1 MSDREKTIVELTK
14 HYLRYLKLERG
25 YSPNTVEAYKHDLEW
40 LLGYLEQEGLDPLS
54 VKLEDLEHFAAMLSD
69 HGISAKSQARILS
82 GVRSFYRYLVLDGYL
97 DVDPTELLESPHLPQ
112 HLPEYLSTEE
122 VDALENSID
131 LTSNEGHRN
140 RAIIEV
146 FFSCGLRVSELTN
159 LKLSDL
165 FLSQGFIRVNGKGGK
180 QRLVPI
186 SERAIHELELWF
198 DDRRQME
205 IKPGEEDYVFLNRRG
220 HHLTRTMILIM
231 VKRQAELRVS
241 RRRSR
246 RTHSATPLRRLC
258 SRAEP
263 ICASSRSCSGML
275 TSAQRRSI
283 PTWTTSRCGRKSSCI
298 IPETSSM
305 RQRTAENFHFQT
317 EYADA
322 FQYYFLTLQPKA
334 KRQIHENQSAFFRD
348 MGANARCRRRLPSGG
363 ALWKSVLQE

>member
-40 LLGYLEQEGLDPLS
+40 LLGYLEQEGVDPLS

-165 FLSQGFIRVNGKGGK
+165 FLTQGFIRVNGKGGK

-198 DDRRQME
+198 DDRRQMN

-231 VKRQAELRVS
+231 VKRQAEVAGIKKTISPHTLR
-241 RRRSR
+241 
-246 RTHSATPLRRLC
+246 HSFATALL
-258 SRAEP
+258 
-263 ICASSRSCSGML
+263 
-275 TSAQRRSI
+275 
-283 PTWTTSRCGRKSSCI
+283 K
-298 IPETSSM
+298 
-305 RQRTAENFHFQT
+305 
-317 EYADA
+317 
-322 FQYYFLTLQPKA
+322 
-334 KRQIHENQSAFFRD
+334 
-348 MGANARCRRRLPSGG
+348 GG
-363 ALWKSVLQE
+363 ADLRIIQELLGHADLGTTEIYTHMDDESLRQEILLHHPRNIKHEGDND

>member
-1 MSDREKTIVELTK
+1 MELTK

-231 VKRQAELRVS
+231 VKRQAEAAGIKKTISPHTLR
-241 RRRSR
+241 
-246 RTHSATPLRRLC
+246 HSFATALL
-258 SRAEP
+258 
-263 ICASSRSCSGML
+263 
-275 TSAQRRSI
+275 
-283 PTWTTSRCGRKSSCI
+283 K
-298 IPETSSM
+298 
-305 RQRTAENFHFQT
+305 
-317 EYADA
+317 
-322 FQYYFLTLQPKA
+322 
-334 KRQIHENQSAFFRD
+334 
-348 MGANARCRRRLPSGG
+348 GG
-363 ALWKSVLQE
+363 ADLRIIQELLGHADLGTTEIYTHMDDESLRQEILLHHPRNIKRETDNG

>member
-1 MSDREKTIVELTK
+1 MEITK

-231 VKRQAELRVS
+231 VKRQAEAAGIKKTISPHTLRHS
-241 RRRSR
+241 FATALLKGGADLRIIQELLGHADLGTTEIY
-246 RTHSATPLRRLC
+246 THMDDESLRQEILLHHPRNIKH
-258 SRAEP
+258 E
-263 ICASSRSCSGML
+263 
-275 TSAQRRSI
+275 
-283 PTWTTSRCGRKSSCI
+283 
-298 IPETSSM
+298 
-305 RQRTAENFHFQT
+305 AEN
-317 EYADA
+317 
-322 FQYYFLTLQPKA
+322 
-334 KRQIHENQSAFFRD
+334 
-348 MGANARCRRRLPSGG
+348 G
-363 ALWKSVLQE
+363 

>member
-1 MSDREKTIVELTK
+1 MELTK

-25 YSPNTVEAYKHDLEW
+25 YSPNTVEAYKHDLDW
-40 LLGYLEQEGLDPLS
+40 LLGYLAQEGVDPLS

-165 FLSQGFIRVNGKGGK
+165 FLPQGFIRVNGKGGK

-198 DDRRQME
+198 DDRRQMD

-231 VKRQAELRVS
+231 VKRQAEAAGIKKTISPHTLR
-241 RRRSR
+241 
-246 RTHSATPLRRLC
+246 HSFATALL
-258 SRAEP
+258 
-263 ICASSRSCSGML
+263 
-275 TSAQRRSI
+275 
-283 PTWTTSRCGRKSSCI
+283 K
-298 IPETSSM
+298 
-305 RQRTAENFHFQT
+305 
-317 EYADA
+317 
-322 FQYYFLTLQPKA
+322 
-334 KRQIHENQSAFFRD
+334 
-348 MGANARCRRRLPSGG
+348 GG
-363 ALWKSVLQE
+363 ADLRIIQELLGHADLGTTEIYTHMDDESLRQEILLHHPRNIRHEAEKG

>member
-40 LLGYLEQEGLDPLS
+40 LLGYLEQEGVDPLS

-69 HGISAKSQARILS
+69 HGISVKSQARILS

-165 FLSQGFIRVNGKGGK
+165 FLTQGFIRVNGKGGK

-198 DDRRQME
+198 DDRRQMN

-231 VKRQAELRVS
+231 VKRQAEAAGIKKTISPHTLR
-241 RRRSR
+241 
-246 RTHSATPLRRLC
+246 HSFATALL
-258 SRAEP
+258 
-263 ICASSRSCSGML
+263 
-275 TSAQRRSI
+275 
-283 PTWTTSRCGRKSSCI
+283 K
-298 IPETSSM
+298 
-305 RQRTAENFHFQT
+305 
-317 EYADA
+317 
-322 FQYYFLTLQPKA
+322 
-334 KRQIHENQSAFFRD
+334 
-348 MGANARCRRRLPSGG
+348 GG
-363 ALWKSVLQE
+363 ADLRIIQELLGHADLGTTEIYTHMDDESLRQEILLHHPRNIKHEGDND

>member
-1 MSDREKTIVELTK
+1 MELTK

-25 YSPNTVEAYKHDLEW
+25 YSPNTIEAYKHDLDW
-40 LLGYLEQEGLDPLS
+40 LLGYLAQEGVDPLS

-165 FLSQGFIRVNGKGGK
+165 FLPQGFIRVNGKGGK

-198 DDRRQME
+198 DDRRQMK

-231 VKRQAELRVS
+231 VKRQAEAAGIKKTISPHTLR
-241 RRRSR
+241 
-246 RTHSATPLRRLC
+246 HSFATALL
-258 SRAEP
+258 
-263 ICASSRSCSGML
+263 
-275 TSAQRRSI
+275 
-283 PTWTTSRCGRKSSCI
+283 K
-298 IPETSSM
+298 
-305 RQRTAENFHFQT
+305 
-317 EYADA
+317 
-322 FQYYFLTLQPKA
+322 
-334 KRQIHENQSAFFRD
+334 
-348 MGANARCRRRLPSGG
+348 GG
-363 ALWKSVLQE
+363 ADLRIIQELLGHADLGTTEIYTHMDDESLRQEILLHHPRNIERETDNG

>member
-1 MSDREKTIVELTK
+1 MELTK

-40 LLGYLEQEGLDPLS
+40 LLGYLEQEGVDPLS

-165 FLSQGFIRVNGKGGK
+165 FLTQGFIRVNGKGGK

-198 DDRRQME
+198 DDRRQMN

-231 VKRQAELRVS
+231 VKRQAEVAGIKKTISPHTLR
-241 RRRSR
+241 
-246 RTHSATPLRRLC
+246 HSFATALL
-258 SRAEP
+258 
-263 ICASSRSCSGML
+263 
-275 TSAQRRSI
+275 
-283 PTWTTSRCGRKSSCI
+283 K
-298 IPETSSM
+298 
-305 RQRTAENFHFQT
+305 
-317 EYADA
+317 
-322 FQYYFLTLQPKA
+322 
-334 KRQIHENQSAFFRD
+334 
-348 MGANARCRRRLPSGG
+348 GG
-363 ALWKSVLQE
+363 ADLRIIQELLGHADLGTTEIYTHMDDESLRQEILLHHPRNIKHEGDND

>member
-1 MSDREKTIVELTK
+1 MELTK

-25 YSPNTVEAYKHDLEW
+25 YSPNTVEAYKHDLDW

-69 HGISAKSQARILS
+69 HDISAKSQARILS
-82 GVRSFYRYLVLDGYL
+82 GVRAFYRYLVLDGYL

-165 FLSQGFIRVNGKGGK
+165 FLPQGFIRVNGKGGK

-186 SERAIHELELWF
+186 SERAIHELKLWF
-198 DDRRQME
+198 DDRRQMN

-231 VKRQAELRVS
+231 VKRQAEAAGIKKTISPHTLRHS
-241 RRRSR
+241 FATALLKGGADLRIIQELLGHADLGTTEIY
-246 RTHSATPLRRLC
+246 THMDDESLRQEILLHHPRN
-258 SRAEP
+258 
-263 ICASSRSCSGML
+263 IKHG
-275 TSAQRRSI
+275 
-283 PTWTTSRCGRKSSCI
+283 
-298 IPETSSM
+298 
-305 RQRTAENFHFQT
+305 AEN
-317 EYADA
+317 
-322 FQYYFLTLQPKA
+322 
-334 KRQIHENQSAFFRD
+334 
-348 MGANARCRRRLPSGG
+348 G
-363 ALWKSVLQE
+363 